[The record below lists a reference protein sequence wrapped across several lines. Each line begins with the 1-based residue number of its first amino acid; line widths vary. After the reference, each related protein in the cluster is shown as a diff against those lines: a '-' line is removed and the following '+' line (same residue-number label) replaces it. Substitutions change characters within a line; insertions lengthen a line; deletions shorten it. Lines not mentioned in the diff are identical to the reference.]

1 MRTVIRWLYQR
12 GKLQVSISLT
22 NVFGPRQHRYLEDIF
37 NRDELGQTKGECE
50 ANDFQRMFSIAPKG
64 CDLMC
69 ASHMCPQMGHDD
81 SAETCLE

>member
-12 GKLQVSISLT
+12 GELQVRISLT
-22 NVFGPRQHRYLEDIF
+22 NAFGPRQHRFLEDIF

-50 ANDFQRMFSIAPKG
+50 ANYVQRMRSIAPKC

-69 ASHMCPQMGHDD
+69 ASHMRPQMGHDD
-81 SAETCLE
+81 SAETCLA